1 VRRPVPHA
9 GTNAVVRFTP
19 NRAVAPMGFGVDLAR
34 GGSPLTGATVV
45 ARFDMLDMDM
55 GQQAYKLRE
64 TGPGQYRRNG
74 MPLLMVGNWGVTFD
88 VTPRAG
94 APYSFV
100 VVDHANG

>member
-1 VRRPVPHA
+1 
-9 GTNAVVRFTP
+9 
-19 NRAVAPMGFGVDLAR
+19 MGFGVDLAR

-55 GQQAYKLRE
+55 GQRAYKLRE
-64 TGPGQYRRNG
+64 TGPAVPAQR
-74 MPLLMVGNWGVTFD
+74 MPLLMVGNWGVTFE
-88 VTPRAG
+88 VTPPAG